1 MTFKASCRVHTVT
14 PHSVLNRKQGVSQC
28 PVFLFLAFDP
38 PPALRRRSTL
48 KSKRRSAMYRTP
60 SPRSAVPAVGGV
72 PTSTSSSNV
81 QPDMLR
87 LLQPALLSPTTVTAQ
102 QRASVATDLSVSA
115 TATDGGSHAVAA
127 KPDRNGTTPLTSH
140 LPWLAPVGHRQPQR
154 ADVPQDE
161 ASAARARQQFRMDKE
176 LDRKL
181 IICR

>member
-28 PVFLFLAFDP
+28 PVFLFLAFNP

-60 SPRSAVPAVGGV
+60 SPRG
-72 PTSTSSSNV
+72 
-81 QPDMLR
+81 
-87 LLQPALLSPTTVTAQ
+87 LLSPTAVTAR

-115 TATDGGSHAVAA
+115 TATDGASHAVAA
-127 KPDRNGTTPLTSH
+127 NPDRNGTTPLTSH
-140 LPWLAPVGHRQPQR
+140 LPWLAPVGHRQPR
-154 ADVPQDE
+154 RGDVPQDQ
-161 ASAARARQQFRMDKE
+161 ASAARARHQFRLDNE

-181 IICR
+181 ILCRCS